1 MNKALLAVVGA
12 ALVAG
17 TASAQLKTYS
27 GQGGDIADSAASRFS
42 IFVPDHSPAGGSV
55 VDNIAID
62 MSHTWVGDLFI
73 EVRHKTPADYS
84 VVLCDR
90 PGNPASTFGNSD
102 DLNGVYTFR
111 DGFAPIP
118 ENAGATGAVAPGT
131 YGPHAGQV
139 ISRGVEDKFGEWSL
153 FISDNAGGDTGT
165 VRGWSITFNNVPA
178 PGSLALLG
186 LGGLVVGRR
195 RR

>member
-27 GQGGDIADSAASRFS
+27 GAGGQIPDVSSTRFN
-42 IFVPDHSPAGGSV
+42 IFVPDHGPAT
-55 VDNIAID
+55 VDNIPIN

-90 PGNPASTFGNSD
+90 PGVPASTFGNSS
-102 DLNGVYTFR
+102 DLSGNYVFR
-111 DGFAPIP
+111 DGFAPLA
-118 ENAGATGAVAPGT
+118 ETGATPAGT

-139 ISRGVEDKFGEWSL
+139 ISRGVQDKFGEWSL
-153 FISDNAGGDTGT
+153 FISDNAGGDTGV
-165 VRGWSITFNNVPA
+165 VRGWSITFNNIPA

-186 LGGLVVGRR
+186 LGGLVAGRR